1 MSKKKQKSI
10 EELLEEALVPEE
22 EQPYKVPE
30 NWVWTRL
37 GKLIEL
43 VYGKSLPEKKEVEMV
58 FLFMVLTEWLVII
71 LSFS

>member
-1 MSKKKQKSI
+1 MSKKKQKSM

-43 VYGKSLPEKKEVEMV
+43 VYGKSLPEKKK
-58 FLFMVLTEWLVII
+58 WKW
-71 LSFS
+71 FSCLWF